1 MRNTFL
7 RSQAAQRGRAPA
19 LWLLP
24 LGLAAAMAHAQQA
37 PDAPAAPAVE
47 EAVPAPVV
55 AAADSQTPADT
66 ATDAVAAP
74 APVAAPEPVPA
85 VVAAPVP
92 TAESSMPP
100 APAAQPAATTDVAQD
115 AVAAEPA
122 LAPAPAAAPATP
134 AADVASSNVAPATPV
149 ATAAVAAPSPAPAQ
163 VAAPVATAAQVP
175 DTALAPAPVPPP
187 APAPVAPP
195 IVPLAPDQTA
205 ERQLG
210 ARCPVDLAGRLAPQ
224 GDLMIGACQ
233 GTLPPH
239 LAALLVT
246 LPEPDIHLPR
256 SWRERE
262 VRQKAWFKAVAGMG
276 QRPDFIARL
285 GDIWVRSFEGAD
297 ASTTTYLVSAPFDCA
312 DGALPNENTAEPVRL
327 AAGSCGQAYVRQRVY
342 QVGSDGV
349 PQDIT
354 ATAMPAAP
362 SITEADRARH
372 RAREG
377 KISLDHSKLQYGPAM
392 RWFVQYPESPQK
404 TGPHSFSDWNR
415 EHLAFVVWNG
425 TGFELR
431 DTVTRAQWPCD
442 PVAPGDKACGGF
454 PDSGPDAYVLAGPAP
469 NSAVSSP

>member
-47 EAVPAPVV
+47 EAVPAVV
-55 AAADSQTPADT
+55 AAADAQTPANA

-74 APVAAPEPVPA
+74 APVAAAEPVPA
-85 VVAAPVP
+85 LVAAPVP
-92 TAESSMPP
+92 SMPP
-100 APAAQPAATTDVAQD
+100 APEPAPQPQPATGVAPE
-115 AVAAEPA
+115 AVSAEPA
-122 LAPAPAAAPATP
+122 SAPAPAAAPMAPPT
-134 AADVASSNVAPATPV
+134 DVASTN
-149 ATAAVAAPSPAPAQ
+149 
-163 VAAPVATAAQVP
+163 AAPVATA
-175 DTALAPAPVPPP
+175 PVAAPPP
-187 APAPVAPP
+187 APAQVPAPAPAVAPAPDTAPASAPVPVAPP
-195 IVPLAPDQTA
+195 IIPLAPDQAA

-239 LAALLVT
+239 LAALLVA
-246 LPEPDIHLPR
+246 LPEQDIHLPR

-276 QRPDFIARL
+276 QRPDFIARV

-354 ATAMPAAP
+354 AMAMPAAP
-362 SITEADRARH
+362 SIAEADRARH

-377 KISLDHSKLQYGPAM
+377 KVILDHSKLQYGPAM

-415 EHLAFVVWNG
+415 EHLSFVVWNG

-442 PVAPGDKACGGF
+442 PVAPGDKPCGGF
-454 PDSGPDAYVLAGPAP
+454 PDSGPDAYVLAGSTV

>member
-7 RSQAAQRGRAPA
+7 HSNVAQRGRASA
-19 LWLLP
+19 LLLLP

-66 ATDAVAAP
+66 ATDAVPAP
-74 APVAAPEPVPA
+74 APVAAPEPAPA
-85 VVAAPVP
+85 VVAAPAP
-92 TAESSMPP
+92 APAAEPSPPP
-100 APAAQPAATTDVAQD
+100 APAPQPASTTDAAPE

-122 LAPAPAAAPATP
+122 VAPAPAAAPA
-134 AADVASSNVAPATPV
+134 ADITSANAAPATPV
-149 ATAAVAAPSPAPAQ
+149 AAPPAPTQ
-163 VAAPVATAAQVP
+163 VPAPVAAAAQVP
-175 DTALAPAPVPPP
+175 DTAPAPAPVPPS

-195 IVPLAPDQTA
+195 IIPLAPDQAA

-239 LAALLVT
+239 LAALLVA
-246 LPEPDIHLPR
+246 LPEQDIHLPR

-276 QRPDFIARL
+276 ERPDFIARL

-312 DGALPNENTAEPVRL
+312 DGALPNENTADPVRL
-327 AAGSCGQAYVRQRVY
+327 AAGNCGQAYVRQRVY

-354 ATAMPAAP
+354 AKAMPAAP
-362 SITEADRARH
+362 SIGEADRARH

-377 KISLDHSKLQYGPAM
+377 KVILDHSKLQYGPAM

-454 PDSGPDAYVLAGPAP
+454 PDSGPDAYVLAGPAA

>member
-55 AAADSQTPADT
+55 AAADAQTPAGT

-74 APVAAPEPVPA
+74 APVAAVDPVPA
-85 VVAAPVP
+85 VVAAPVL
-92 TAESSMPP
+92 SMPP
-100 APAAQPAATTDVAQD
+100 APEPAPRPQPAAGVAPEP
-115 AVAAEPA
+115 VAAEPA
-122 LAPAPAAAPATP
+122 SAPAPATAPMAP
-134 AADVASSNVAPATPV
+134 PADVASTN
-149 ATAAVAAPSPAPAQ
+149 
-163 VAAPVATAAQVP
+163 AAPVATAPVAAPPPAPAQVSAPIAAIAPAP
-175 DTALAPAPVPPP
+175 DTAPASVPVPPS

-195 IVPLAPDQTA
+195 IIPLAPDQAA

-239 LAALLVT
+239 LAALLVA
-246 LPEPDIHLPR
+246 LPEQDIHLPR

-312 DGALPNENTAEPVRL
+312 DGALPNVNTADPVRL

-354 ATAMPAAP
+354 AMAMPAAP
-362 SITEADRARH
+362 SIAEADRARH
-372 RAREG
+372 RTREG
-377 KISLDHSKLQYGPAM
+377 RISLDHSKLQYGPAM

-425 TGFELR
+425 NRFELR

-454 PDSGPDAYVLAGPAP
+454 PDSGPDAYVLAGPAA

>member
-7 RSQAAQRGRAPA
+7 RSNVAQRGRASA

-24 LGLAAAMAHAQQA
+24 LGLAAAMAHAQHA

-55 AAADSQTPADT
+55 AAADAQTPADT
-66 ATDAVAAP
+66 AAVAVAAP

-92 TAESSMPP
+92 SMPSAPEP
-100 APAAQPAATTDVAQD
+100 APQPEPATGVAPE

-122 LAPAPAAAPATP
+122 AAAPSAPATP
-134 AADVASSNVAPATPV
+134 AVPAADVAPTN
-149 ATAAVAAPSPAPAQ
+149 
-163 VAAPVATAAQVP
+163 AAPVATAPVAAPPPAPAQVP
-175 DTALAPAPVPPP
+175 APVAATAQVPPAPVPPS
-187 APAPVAPP
+187 APAPVVPP
-195 IVPLAPDQTA
+195 IIPLAPDQAA

-239 LAALLVT
+239 LAALLVA
-246 LPEPDIHLPR
+246 LPEQDIHLPR

-285 GDIWVRSFEGAD
+285 GDIWMRSFEGAD
-297 ASTTTYLVSAPFDCA
+297 SSTTTYLVSAPFDCA
-312 DGALPNENTAEPVRL
+312 DGALPNENAAEPVRL
-327 AAGSCGQAYVRQRVY
+327 AAGDCGQAYVRQRVY
-342 QVGSDGV
+342 LVGGDGV

-354 ATAMPAAP
+354 AKVMPAAP
-362 SITEADRARH
+362 SIAEADRARH
-372 RAREG
+372 RTREG

-442 PVAPGDKACGGF
+442 PVAPGDKPCGGF
-454 PDSGPDAYVLAGPAP
+454 PDSGPDAYVLAGSTV

>member
-1 MRNTFL
+1 
-7 RSQAAQRGRAPA
+7 
-19 LWLLP
+19 
-24 LGLAAAMAHAQQA
+24 
-37 PDAPAAPAVE
+37 
-47 EAVPAPVV
+47 
-55 AAADSQTPADT
+55 
-66 ATDAVAAP
+66 
-74 APVAAPEPVPA
+74 
-85 VVAAPVP
+85 
-92 TAESSMPP
+92 MPP
-100 APAAQPAATTDVAQD
+100 APTPQAAPTTGVAPE

-122 LAPAPAAAPATP
+122 IASAPGVVPTAPAPDVASTNAAPAATAPVAAAPAPA
-134 AADVASSNVAPATPV
+134 PV
-149 ATAAVAAPSPAPAQ
+149 P
-163 VAAPVATAAQVP
+163 APVAAAAQVP

-187 APAPVAPP
+187 APVAPP
-195 IVPLAPDQTA
+195 IIPLAPDQAA

-239 LAALLVT
+239 LAALLVA
-246 LPEPDIHLPR
+246 LPEQDIHLPR

-276 QRPDFIARL
+276 QRPDFIGRL

-349 PQDIT
+349 PQNIT
-354 ATAMPAAP
+354 AKLMPAAP
-362 SITEADRARH
+362 SIAEADRARH

-377 KISLDHSKLQYGPAM
+377 RVILDHSKLQYGPAM

-415 EHLAFVVWNG
+415 EHLSFVVWNG

-442 PVAPGDKACGGF
+442 PVAPGDKPCGGF
-454 PDSGPDAYVLAGPAP
+454 PDSGPDAYVLAGSTV

>member
-55 AAADSQTPADT
+55 AAADAQTPANA
-66 ATDAVAAP
+66 ATDAVAAL
-74 APVAAPEPVPA
+74 APVAAAEPVPA
-85 VVAAPVP
+85 LVAAPVP
-92 TAESSMPP
+92 SMPP
-100 APAAQPAATTDVAQD
+100 APEPAPQPQPATGVAPE
-115 AVAAEPA
+115 AVSAEPA
-122 LAPAPAAAPATP
+122 SAPAPAAAPMAPPT
-134 AADVASSNVAPATPV
+134 DVASTN
-149 ATAAVAAPSPAPAQ
+149 
-163 VAAPVATAAQVP
+163 AAPVATAPVAAPPPAPAQVP
-175 DTALAPAPVPPP
+175 ATAAAVAQAPDTAPASAPVPSPT
-187 APAPVAPP
+187 PAPVAPP
-195 IVPLAPDQTA
+195 IIPLAPDQAA

-239 LAALLVT
+239 LAALLVA
-246 LPEPDIHLPR
+246 LPEQDIHLPR

-262 VRQKAWFKAVAGMG
+262 VRQKAWFKAVAGVG

-354 ATAMPAAP
+354 AMAMPAAP
-362 SITEADRARH
+362 SIAEADRARH
-372 RAREG
+372 RTREG
-377 KISLDHSKLQYGPAM
+377 RISLDHSKLQYGPAM

-425 TGFELR
+425 TRFELR
-431 DTVTRAQWPCD
+431 DTVTRA
-442 PVAPGDKACGGF
+442 VA
-454 PDSGPDAYVLAGPAP
+454 V
-469 NSAVSSP
+469 

>member
-1 MRNTFL
+1 
-7 RSQAAQRGRAPA
+7 
-19 LWLLP
+19 
-24 LGLAAAMAHAQQA
+24 MA
-37 PDAPAAPAVE
+37 
-47 EAVPAPVV
+47 
-55 AAADSQTPADT
+55 
-66 ATDAVAAP
+66 
-74 APVAAPEPVPA
+74 
-85 VVAAPVP
+85 
-92 TAESSMPP
+92 
-100 APAAQPAATTDVAQD
+100 
-115 AVAAEPA
+115 
-122 LAPAPAAAPATP
+122 P
-134 AADVASSNVAPATPV
+134 AADVASTNAAPA
-149 ATAAVAAPSPAPAQ
+149 ATAPVAAPPAPAQ
-163 VAAPVATAAQVP
+163 VPAPVAAIAPAP
-175 DTALAPAPVPPP
+175 DTAPASAPVPPSV
-187 APAPVAPP
+187 PAPVAPP
-195 IVPLAPDQTA
+195 IIPLAPDLAA

-233 GTLPPH
+233 GALPPH
-239 LAALLVT
+239 LAALLVA
-246 LPEPDIHLPR
+246 LPEQDIHLPR

-276 QRPDFIARL
+276 QRPDFIGRL

-354 ATAMPAAP
+354 AMAMPAAP
-362 SITEADRARH
+362 SIAEADRARH
-372 RAREG
+372 RTREG

-425 TGFELR
+425 NRFELR

-454 PDSGPDAYVLAGPAP
+454 PDSGPDAYVLAGPAA

>member
-47 EAVPAPVV
+47 EAVPAVV
-55 AAADSQTPADT
+55 AAADAQTPANA

-74 APVAAPEPVPA
+74 APVAAAEPVPA
-85 VVAAPVP
+85 LVAAPVP
-92 TAESSMPP
+92 SMPP
-100 APAAQPAATTDVAQD
+100 APEPAPQPQPATGVAPE
-115 AVAAEPA
+115 AVSAEPA
-122 LAPAPAAAPATP
+122 SAPAPAAAPMAPPT
-134 AADVASSNVAPATPV
+134 DVASTN
-149 ATAAVAAPSPAPAQ
+149 
-163 VAAPVATAAQVP
+163 AAPVATA
-175 DTALAPAPVPPP
+175 PVATPPP
-187 APAPVAPP
+187 APAQVPAPAPAVAPAPDTAPASVPVPPSAPAPIAPP
-195 IVPLAPDQTA
+195 IIPLAPDQAA

-239 LAALLVT
+239 LAALLVA
-246 LPEPDIHLPR
+246 LSEQDIHLSR

-354 ATAMPAAP
+354 AMAMPAAP
-362 SITEADRARH
+362 SIAEADRARH
-372 RAREG
+372 RTREG

-425 TGFELR
+425 TRFELR

-454 PDSGPDAYVLAGPAP
+454 PDSGPDAYVLAGPAAH
-469 NSAVSSP
+469 SAVSSP

>member
-1 MRNTFL
+1 MRNTFP
-7 RSQAAQRGRAPA
+7 RSKVARRGRASA

-24 LGLAAAMAHAQQA
+24 LGLAAAMTHAQQA
-37 PDAPAAPAVE
+37 PDAPAIPAVE

-55 AAADSQTPADT
+55 AAADAQTPADT

-74 APVAAPEPVPA
+74 APVAAVEPVPA
-85 VVAAPVP
+85 VVAAAAPEP
-92 TAESSMPP
+92 AAEPSMPP
-100 APAAQPAATTDVAQD
+100 APQPQPATGVAPE
-115 AVAAEPA
+115 AVAAE
-122 LAPAPAAAPATP
+122 PAPAAAPAAAPMAP
-134 AADVASSNVAPATPV
+134 AADVASTNVAPV
-149 ATAAVAAPSPAPAQ
+149 ATAPVAAPPPAPAQ
-163 VAAPVATAAQVP
+163 VPAPVAAVAQVP
-175 DTALAPAPVPPP
+175 ETAPASAPVPPP
-187 APAPVAPP
+187 APTPVAPP
-195 IVPLAPDQTA
+195 IVPLAPDQAA

-239 LAALLVT
+239 LAALLVA
-246 LPEPDIHLPR
+246 LPEQDIHLPR

-354 ATAMPAAP
+354 AMAMPAAP
-362 SITEADRARH
+362 SIAEADRARH
-372 RAREG
+372 RTREG
-377 KISLDHSKLQYGPAM
+377 RISLDHSKLQYGPAM

-425 TGFELR
+425 NRFELR

-454 PDSGPDAYVLAGPAP
+454 PDSGPDAYVLAGPAA

>member
-1 MRNTFL
+1 
-7 RSQAAQRGRAPA
+7 
-19 LWLLP
+19 
-24 LGLAAAMAHAQQA
+24 
-37 PDAPAAPAVE
+37 
-47 EAVPAPVV
+47 VP
-55 AAADSQTPADT
+55 
-66 ATDAVAAP
+66 
-74 APVAAPEPVPA
+74 
-85 VVAAPVP
+85 
-92 TAESSMPP
+92 
-100 APAAQPAATTDVAQD
+100 
-115 AVAAEPA
+115 
-122 LAPAPAAAPATP
+122 APAPA
-134 AADVASSNVAPATPV
+134 VAQA
-149 ATAAVAAPSPAPAQ
+149 
-163 VAAPVATAAQVP
+163 P
-175 DTALAPAPVPPP
+175 DTAPASAPAPI
-187 APAPVAPP
+187 APP
-195 IVPLAPDQTA
+195 IIPLAPDQAA

-233 GTLPPH
+233 GALPPH
-239 LAALLVT
+239 LSALLVA
-246 LPEPDIHLPR
+246 LPEQDIHLPR

-262 VRQKAWFKAVAGMG
+262 VRQKAWFKAVAGVG

-354 ATAMPAAP
+354 AMAMPAAP
-362 SITEADRARH
+362 SIAEADRARH
-372 RAREG
+372 RTREG

-425 TGFELR
+425 TRFELR

-454 PDSGPDAYVLAGPAP
+454 PDSGPDAYVLAGPAAH
-469 NSAVSSP
+469 SAVSSP

>member
-1 MRNTFL
+1 
-7 RSQAAQRGRAPA
+7 
-19 LWLLP
+19 
-24 LGLAAAMAHAQQA
+24 MAHAQQA

-55 AAADSQTPADT
+55 AAADPQTPADT
-66 ATDAVAAP
+66 ATDAVPAP
-74 APVAAPEPVPA
+74 APVAAPEPAPA
-85 VVAAPVP
+85 VVAAPAP
-92 TAESSMPP
+92 AAEPSPPP
-100 APAAQPAATTDVAQD
+100 APAPQPASTTDAAPE

-122 LAPAPAAAPATP
+122 VAPAPAATP
-134 AADVASSNVAPATPV
+134 AADITSANAAPATPV
-149 ATAAVAAPSPAPAQ
+149 AAPPAPTQ
-163 VAAPVATAAQVP
+163 VPAPVAAAAQVP
-175 DTALAPAPVPPP
+175 DTAQAPAPVPPP
-187 APAPVAPP
+187 APVAPP
-195 IVPLAPDQTA
+195 IIPLAPDQAA

-239 LAALLVT
+239 LAALLVA
-246 LPEPDIHLPR
+246 LPEQDIHLPR

-312 DGALPNENTAEPVRL
+312 DGALPNENTADPVRL

-354 ATAMPAAP
+354 AMAMPAAP
-362 SITEADRARH
+362 SIAEADRARH
-372 RAREG
+372 RTREG
-377 KISLDHSKLQYGPAM
+377 RISLDHSKLQYGPAM

-425 TGFELR
+425 NRFELR

-454 PDSGPDAYVLAGPAP
+454 PDSGPDAYVLAGPAA

>member
-7 RSQAAQRGRAPA
+7 ISKAAQRGRGSA

-24 LGLAAAMAHAQQA
+24 LGLASAMAHAQQA
-37 PDAPAAPAVE
+37 PDAPAVPAVE
-47 EAVPAPVV
+47 EAVPAPIV
-55 AAADSQTPADT
+55 AAADAQTPAVT
-66 ATDAVAAP
+66 ATDAVPAPAPAAAPEPMPAEVAAP
-74 APVAAPEPVPA
+74 APEPE
-85 VVAAPVP
+85 
-92 TAESSMPP
+92 AEPSIPP
-100 APAAQPAATTDVAQD
+100 APAPQPAPTKDVAAETVAAQPAI
-115 AVAAEPA
+115 
-122 LAPAPAAAPATP
+122 APAPAAAPAAP
-134 AADVASSNVAPATPV
+134 AADVASTNAAPV
-149 ATAAVAAPSPAPAQ
+149 ATAP
-163 VAAPVATAAQVP
+163 VAAPVAAPPAPTPVPAPVAAAAQVP

-187 APAPVAPP
+187 APVAPP
-195 IVPLAPDQTA
+195 VTPLAPDQAA

-239 LAALLVT
+239 LAALLVA
-246 LPEPDIHLPR
+246 LPEQDIHLPR

-297 ASTTTYLVSAPFDCA
+297 ASKTTYLVSAPFDCA

-327 AAGSCGQAYVRQRVY
+327 AAGDCGQAYVRQRVY
-342 QVGSDGV
+342 QVGSDGA

-362 SITEADRARH
+362 SIAEADRARH

-377 KISLDHSKLQYGPAM
+377 KVSLDHSKLQYGPAM
-392 RWFVQYPESPQK
+392 RWFVQYPESLQK

-425 TGFELR
+425 TRFELR

-454 PDSGPDAYVLAGPAP
+454 PDSGPDAYVLAGPAA

>member
-47 EAVPAPVV
+47 EPVPAPVV
-55 AAADSQTPADT
+55 AAADAQTPAGT
-66 ATDAVAAP
+66 ATDALAAP
-74 APVAAPEPVPA
+74 APVAAAEPLPA
-85 VVAAPVP
+85 LVAAPVP
-92 TAESSMPP
+92 SMPP
-100 APAAQPAATTDVAQD
+100 APEPAPQPQPATGVAPE
-115 AVAAEPA
+115 AVSAEPA
-122 LAPAPAAAPATP
+122 SVPAPAAAPMAPPT
-134 AADVASSNVAPATPV
+134 DVASTN
-149 ATAAVAAPSPAPAQ
+149 
-163 VAAPVATAAQVP
+163 AAPVATA
-175 DTALAPAPVPPP
+175 PVAAPPP
-187 APAPVAPP
+187 APAQVPAPAPAVAQAPDTAPASAPAPIAPP
-195 IVPLAPDQTA
+195 IIPLAPDQAA

-239 LAALLVT
+239 LAALLVA
-246 LPEPDIHLPR
+246 LPEQDIHLPR

-349 PQDIT
+349 PQNIT
-354 ATAMPAAP
+354 AMAMPAAP
-362 SITEADRARH
+362 SIAEADRARH
-372 RAREG
+372 RTREG
-377 KISLDHSKLQYGPAM
+377 RISLDHSKLQYGPAM

-425 TGFELR
+425 TRFELR

-454 PDSGPDAYVLAGPAP
+454 PDSGPDAYVLAGPAAH
-469 NSAVSSP
+469 SAVSSP

>member
-47 EAVPAPVV
+47 EAVPAVV
-55 AAADSQTPADT
+55 AAADAQTPANA

-74 APVAAPEPVPA
+74 APVAAAEPVPA
-85 VVAAPVP
+85 LVAAPVP
-92 TAESSMPP
+92 SMPP
-100 APAAQPAATTDVAQD
+100 APEPAPQPQPATGVAPE
-115 AVAAEPA
+115 AVSAEPA
-122 LAPAPAAAPATP
+122 SAPAPAAAPMAPPT
-134 AADVASSNVAPATPV
+134 DVASTN
-149 ATAAVAAPSPAPAQ
+149 
-163 VAAPVATAAQVP
+163 AAPVATA
-175 DTALAPAPVPPP
+175 PVATPPP
-187 APAPVAPP
+187 APAQVPAPAPAVAPAPDTAPASVPVPPSAPAPIAPP
-195 IVPLAPDQTA
+195 IIPLAPDQAA

-239 LAALLVT
+239 LAALLVA
-246 LPEPDIHLPR
+246 LPEQDIHLPR

-262 VRQKAWFKAVAGMG
+262 VRQKAWFKAVAGVG

-354 ATAMPAAP
+354 AMAMPAAP
-362 SITEADRARH
+362 SIAEADRARH
-372 RAREG
+372 RTREG

-425 TGFELR
+425 TRFELR

-454 PDSGPDAYVLAGPAP
+454 PDSGPDAYVLAGTAAH
-469 NSAVSSP
+469 SAVSSP

>member
-7 RSQAAQRGRAPA
+7 HSNVAQRGRASA
-19 LWLLP
+19 LLLLP
-24 LGLAAAMAHAQQA
+24 LGLAAAIAHAQQA

-55 AAADSQTPADT
+55 AVADSQTPADT
-66 ATDAVAAP
+66 ATDAVPAPAPAAAPEPMPAEVAAP
-74 APVAAPEPVPA
+74 APAPAAEPSP
-85 VVAAPVP
+85 
-92 TAESSMPP
+92 PP
-100 APAAQPAATTDVAQD
+100 APAPQPASTTDAAPD

-122 LAPAPAAAPATP
+122 VAPAPAAAPA
-134 AADVASSNVAPATPV
+134 ADITSANAAPATPV
-149 ATAAVAAPSPAPAQ
+149 AAPPAPTP
-163 VAAPVATAAQVP
+163 VPAPVAAAAQVP
-175 DTALAPAPVPPP
+175 DTALATAPVPPP
-187 APAPVAPP
+187 APVARP
-195 IVPLAPDQTA
+195 IIPLAPDQAA

-239 LAALLVT
+239 LAALLVA
-246 LPEPDIHLPR
+246 LPEQDIHLPR

-276 QRPDFIARL
+276 QRPDFIGRL

-349 PQDIT
+349 PQNIT
-354 ATAMPAAP
+354 AKLMPAAP
-362 SITEADRARH
+362 SIAEADRARH

-377 KISLDHSKLQYGPAM
+377 KIILDHSKLQYGPAM

-415 EHLAFVVWNG
+415 EHLSFVVWNG

-454 PDSGPDAYVLAGPAP
+454 PDSGPDAYVLAGPAA

>member
-7 RSQAAQRGRAPA
+7 HSNVAQRGRASA
-19 LWLLP
+19 LLLLP

-47 EAVPAPVV
+47 EAVPAPLV
-55 AAADSQTPADT
+55 AAADAQTPADI

-74 APVAAPEPVPA
+74 APVAAPEPMPA
-85 VVAAPVP
+85 VVAAP
-92 TAESSMPP
+92 
-100 APAAQPAATTDVAQD
+100 APAAEPSIPPAAAPQPASTTDAAPE

-122 LAPAPAAAPATP
+122 VAPAPAPAAAPA
-134 AADVASSNVAPATPV
+134 ADITSANAAPATPV
-149 ATAAVAAPSPAPAQ
+149 AAPPAPTQ
-163 VAAPVATAAQVP
+163 VPAPVAAAAQVP
-175 DTALAPAPVPPP
+175 DTAQAPAPVPPS
-187 APAPVAPP
+187 APAPVTPP
-195 IVPLAPDQTA
+195 IIPLAPDQAA

-239 LAALLVT
+239 LAALLVA
-246 LPEPDIHLPR
+246 LPEQDIHLPR

-276 QRPDFIARL
+276 QRPDFIGRL

-349 PQDIT
+349 PQNIT
-354 ATAMPAAP
+354 AKLMPAAP
-362 SITEADRARH
+362 SIAEADRARH
-372 RAREG
+372 RTREG

-454 PDSGPDAYVLAGPAP
+454 PDSGPDTYVLAGPAA

>member
-7 RSQAAQRGRAPA
+7 RSQAAQRGRVPA

-37 PDAPAAPAVE
+37 PDAQAAPAVE

-55 AAADSQTPADT
+55 TAADAQTPADT

-74 APVAAPEPVPA
+74 APVAAAEPVPA
-85 VVAAPVP
+85 LVAAPVP
-92 TAESSMPP
+92 SMPP
-100 APAAQPAATTDVAQD
+100 APEPAPQPQPAMGVAPE

-122 LAPAPAAAPATP
+122 SAPAPAAAPMAP
-134 AADVASSNVAPATPV
+134 AVDVAST
-149 ATAAVAAPSPAPAQ
+149 SP
-163 VAAPVATAAQVP
+163 APVATAPVAAPPPAAAQV
-175 DTALAPAPVPPP
+175 P
-187 APAPVAPP
+187 APAPAVAQAPDTAPASAPAPIAPP
-195 IVPLAPDQTA
+195 IIPLAPDQAA

-239 LAALLVT
+239 LAALLVA
-246 LPEPDIHLPR
+246 LPEQDIHLPR

-312 DGALPNENTAEPVRL
+312 DGALLNENTAEPVRL

-354 ATAMPAAP
+354 AMAMPAAP

-372 RAREG
+372 RTREG
-377 KISLDHSKLQYGPAM
+377 KINLDHSKLQYGPAM

-425 TGFELR
+425 TRFELR
-431 DTVTRAQWPCD
+431 DTVARAQWPCD

-454 PDSGPDAYVLAGPAP
+454 PDSGPDAYVLAGPAA

>member
-1 MRNTFL
+1 M
-7 RSQAAQRGRAPA
+7 
-19 LWLLP
+19 
-24 LGLAAAMAHAQQA
+24 
-37 PDAPAAPAVE
+37 
-47 EAVPAPVV
+47 
-55 AAADSQTPADT
+55 
-66 ATDAVAAP
+66 
-74 APVAAPEPVPA
+74 
-85 VVAAPVP
+85 
-92 TAESSMPP
+92 
-100 APAAQPAATTDVAQD
+100 
-115 AVAAEPA
+115 
-122 LAPAPAAAPATP
+122 
-134 AADVASSNVAPATPV
+134 
-149 ATAAVAAPSPAPAQ
+149 
-163 VAAPVATAAQVP
+163 
-175 DTALAPAPVPPP
+175 
-187 APAPVAPP
+187 
-195 IVPLAPDQTA
+195 IPLAPDQAA

-239 LAALLVT
+239 LAALLVA
-246 LPEPDIHLPR
+246 LPEQDIHLPR

-262 VRQKAWFKAVAGMG
+262 VRQKAWFKAVAGVG
-276 QRPDFIARL
+276 QRRDFIARL

-297 ASTTTYLVSAPFDCA
+297 ASTATYLVSAPFDCA

-354 ATAMPAAP
+354 AMAMPAAP
-362 SITEADRARH
+362 SIAEADRARH
-372 RAREG
+372 RTREG
-377 KISLDHSKLQYGPAM
+377 RISLDHSKLQYGPAM

-425 TGFELR
+425 TRFELR

-454 PDSGPDAYVLAGPAP
+454 PDSGPDAYVLAGPAA

>member
-55 AAADSQTPADT
+55 AAADAQTPANA

-74 APVAAPEPVPA
+74 APVAAAEPVPA
-85 VVAAPVP
+85 LVAAPVP
-92 TAESSMPP
+92 SMPP
-100 APAAQPAATTDVAQD
+100 APEPAPQPQPATGVAPE
-115 AVAAEPA
+115 AVSAEPA
-122 LAPAPAAAPATP
+122 SAPAPATAPMAPP
-134 AADVASSNVAPATPV
+134 ADGASTN
-149 ATAAVAAPSPAPAQ
+149 
-163 VAAPVATAAQVP
+163 AAPVATAPVAAPPPAPAQVP
-175 DTALAPAPVPPP
+175 APAPAVAQAPDTAPAS

-195 IVPLAPDQTA
+195 IIPLAPDQAA

-239 LAALLVT
+239 LAALLVA
-246 LPEPDIHLPR
+246 LPEQDIHLPR

-285 GDIWVRSFEGAD
+285 GDIWVRSFEAAD

-354 ATAMPAAP
+354 AMAMPAAP
-362 SITEADRARH
+362 SIAEADRARH
-372 RAREG
+372 RTREG
-377 KISLDHSKLQYGPAM
+377 RISLDHSKLQYGPAM

-404 TGPHSFSDWNR
+404 TGPHSFSDSNR

-425 TGFELR
+425 NRFELR

-454 PDSGPDAYVLAGPAP
+454 PDSGPDAYVLAGPAAH
-469 NSAVSSP
+469 SAVSSP

>member
-7 RSQAAQRGRAPA
+7 HSNVAQRGRASA
-19 LWLLP
+19 LLLLP

-47 EAVPAPVV
+47 EAVPAPLV
-55 AAADSQTPADT
+55 AAADAQTPADI

-74 APVAAPEPVPA
+74 APVAAPEPMPA
-85 VVAAPVP
+85 VVAAP
-92 TAESSMPP
+92 
-100 APAAQPAATTDVAQD
+100 APAAEPSIPPAAAPQPASTTDAAPE

-122 LAPAPAAAPATP
+122 VAPAPAPAPAAAPA
-134 AADVASSNVAPATPV
+134 ADITSANAAPATPV
-149 ATAAVAAPSPAPAQ
+149 AAPPAPTQ
-163 VAAPVATAAQVP
+163 VPAPVAAAAQVP
-175 DTALAPAPVPPP
+175 DTAQAPAPVPPS
-187 APAPVAPP
+187 APAPVTPP
-195 IVPLAPDQTA
+195 IIPLAPDQAA

-239 LAALLVT
+239 LAALLVA
-246 LPEPDIHLPR
+246 LPEQDIHLPR

-276 QRPDFIARL
+276 ERPDFIARL

-312 DGALPNENTAEPVRL
+312 DGALSNENTADPVRL
-327 AAGSCGQAYVRQRVY
+327 AAGNCGQAYVRQRVY
-342 QVGSDGV
+342 QVGSDGA
-349 PQDIT
+349 PQEIT
-354 ATAMPAAP
+354 AMAMPATP
-362 SITEADRARH
+362 SIGEADRARH

-377 KISLDHSKLQYGPAM
+377 KVSLDHSKLQYGSAM

-415 EHLAFVVWNG
+415 EHLSFVVWNG
-425 TGFELR
+425 TRFELR

-454 PDSGPDAYVLAGPAP
+454 PDSGPDAYVLAGPAVS
-469 NSAVSSP
+469 SAVSSP

>member
-47 EAVPAPVV
+47 EPVPAPVV
-55 AAADSQTPADT
+55 AAADAQTPANA

-74 APVAAPEPVPA
+74 APVAAAEPVPA
-85 VVAAPVP
+85 LVAAPVP
-92 TAESSMPP
+92 SMPP
-100 APAAQPAATTDVAQD
+100 APEPAPQPQPATGVAPE
-115 AVAAEPA
+115 AVSAGPA
-122 LAPAPAAAPATP
+122 SAPAPAAAPMAP
-134 AADVASSNVAPATPV
+134 PADVASTN
-149 ATAAVAAPSPAPAQ
+149 
-163 VAAPVATAAQVP
+163 AAPVATAPVAAPPQAPAQV
-175 DTALAPAPVPPP
+175 
-187 APAPVAPP
+187 PAPVAAIAPAPDTAPASVPVPPSAPASIAPP
-195 IVPLAPDQTA
+195 IIPLAPDQAA

-233 GTLPPH
+233 GALPPH
-239 LAALLVT
+239 LSALLVA
-246 LPEPDIHLPR
+246 LPEQDIHLPR

-262 VRQKAWFKAVAGMG
+262 VRQKAWFKAVAGVG

-354 ATAMPAAP
+354 AMAMPAAP
-362 SITEADRARH
+362 SIAEADRARH
-372 RAREG
+372 RTREG
-377 KISLDHSKLQYGPAM
+377 RISLDHSKLQYGPAM

-425 TGFELR
+425 TRFELR

-454 PDSGPDAYVLAGPAP
+454 PDSGPDAYVLAGPAA

>member
-55 AAADSQTPADT
+55 AAADAQTPADT

-74 APVAAPEPVPA
+74 APVAAAEPVPA

-100 APAAQPAATTDVAQD
+100 APAAQPAAATDVAQE

-122 LAPAPAAAPATP
+122 IAPAPAAAPAPP
-134 AADVASSNVAPATPV
+134 AAEAASTNAAPATPA

-163 VAAPVATAAQVP
+163 VPAPVAAAAQVP
-175 DTALAPAPVPPP
+175 DAALAPAPVPPP

-195 IVPLAPDQTA
+195 IIPLAPDQAA

-233 GTLPPH
+233 GALPPH
-239 LAALLVT
+239 LSALLVA
-246 LPEPDIHLPR
+246 LPEQDIHLPR

-262 VRQKAWFKAVAGMG
+262 VRQKAWFKAVAGVG

-354 ATAMPAAP
+354 AMAMPAAP
-362 SITEADRARH
+362 LIAEADRARH
-372 RAREG
+372 RTREG
-377 KISLDHSKLQYGPAM
+377 RISLDHSKLQYGPAM

-425 TGFELR
+425 TRFELR

-454 PDSGPDAYVLAGPAP
+454 PDSGPDAYVLAGPAA

>member
-47 EAVPAPVV
+47 EAVPAVV
-55 AAADSQTPADT
+55 AAADAQTPANA

-74 APVAAPEPVPA
+74 APVAAAEPVPA
-85 VVAAPVP
+85 LVAAPVP
-92 TAESSMPP
+92 SMPP
-100 APAAQPAATTDVAQD
+100 APEPAPQPQPATGVAPE
-115 AVAAEPA
+115 AVSAEPA
-122 LAPAPAAAPATP
+122 GAPAPAAAPMAPPT
-134 AADVASSNVAPATPV
+134 DVASTN
-149 ATAAVAAPSPAPAQ
+149 
-163 VAAPVATAAQVP
+163 AAPVATA
-175 DTALAPAPVPPP
+175 PVAAPPP
-187 APAPVAPP
+187 APAQVPAPAPAVAPAPDTAPASVPVPPSAPAPIAPP
-195 IVPLAPDQTA
+195 IIPLAPDQAA

-239 LAALLVT
+239 LAALLVA
-246 LPEPDIHLPR
+246 LPEQDIHLPR

-312 DGALPNENTAEPVRL
+312 DGALPNENTADPVRL

-354 ATAMPAAP
+354 AMAMPAAP
-362 SITEADRARH
+362 SIAEADRARH
-372 RAREG
+372 RTREG
-377 KISLDHSKLQYGPAM
+377 RISLDHSKLQYGPAM

-425 TGFELR
+425 NRFELR

-454 PDSGPDAYVLAGPAP
+454 PDSGPDAYVLAGPAA

>member
-7 RSQAAQRGRAPA
+7 RSQAAQRGRAPV

-55 AAADSQTPADT
+55 AAADAQTPANT

-74 APVAAPEPVPA
+74 APVAAVDPVPA

-92 TAESSMPP
+92 SMPP
-100 APAAQPAATTDVAQD
+100 APEPAPQPQPATGVAPEP
-115 AVAAEPA
+115 VAAEPA
-122 LAPAPAAAPATP
+122 SAPAPAAAPMAP
-134 AADVASSNVAPATPV
+134 PADVASTN
-149 ATAAVAAPSPAPAQ
+149 
-163 VAAPVATAAQVP
+163 AAPVATA
-175 DTALAPAPVPPP
+175 PVAAPPP
-187 APAPVAPP
+187 APAQVRAPVAAIAPAPDTAPASVPVPPSAPAPIAPP
-195 IVPLAPDQTA
+195 IIPLAPDQAA

-233 GTLPPH
+233 GALPPH
-239 LAALLVT
+239 LAALLVA
-246 LPEPDIHLPR
+246 LPEQDIHLPR

-297 ASTTTYLVSAPFDCA
+297 ASTATYLVSAPFDCA

-354 ATAMPAAP
+354 AMAMPAAP
-362 SITEADRARH
+362 SIAEADRARH
-372 RAREG
+372 RTREG

-415 EHLAFVVWNG
+415 EHLSFVVWNG
-425 TGFELR
+425 TRFELR

-454 PDSGPDAYVLAGPAP
+454 PDSGPDAYVLAGPAA

>member
-47 EAVPAPVV
+47 EPVPAPVV
-55 AAADSQTPADT
+55 AAADAQTPANA

-74 APVAAPEPVPA
+74 APVAAAEPVPA
-85 VVAAPVP
+85 LVAAPVP
-92 TAESSMPP
+92 SMPP
-100 APAAQPAATTDVAQD
+100 APEPAPQPQPATGVAPE
-115 AVAAEPA
+115 AVSAEPA
-122 LAPAPAAAPATP
+122 SAPAPAAAPMAP
-134 AADVASSNVAPATPV
+134 PADVASTN
-149 ATAAVAAPSPAPAQ
+149 
-163 VAAPVATAAQVP
+163 AAPVATA
-175 DTALAPAPVPPP
+175 PVAAPPP
-187 APAPVAPP
+187 APAQVPAPAPAVAQAPDTAPASAPAPIAPP
-195 IVPLAPDQTA
+195 IIPLAPDHAA

-233 GTLPPH
+233 GALPPH
-239 LAALLVT
+239 LSALLVA
-246 LPEPDIHLPR
+246 LPEQDIHLPR

-262 VRQKAWFKAVAGMG
+262 VRQKAWFKAVAGVG

-354 ATAMPAAP
+354 AMAMPAAP
-362 SITEADRARH
+362 SIAEADRARH
-372 RAREG
+372 RTREG
-377 KISLDHSKLQYGPAM
+377 RISLDHSKLQYGPAM

-425 TGFELR
+425 TRFELR

-454 PDSGPDAYVLAGPAP
+454 PDSGPDAYVLAGPAA